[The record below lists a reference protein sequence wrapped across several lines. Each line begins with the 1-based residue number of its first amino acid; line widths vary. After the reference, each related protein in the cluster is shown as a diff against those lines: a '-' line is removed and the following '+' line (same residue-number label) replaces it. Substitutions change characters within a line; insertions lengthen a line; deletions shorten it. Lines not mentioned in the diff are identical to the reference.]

1 MFRAPYVAGVDKKV
15 TLNKKGK
22 AVTRVG
28 PFDEKGVQVITVS
41 YGDASDILRFKVR

>member
-1 MFRAPYVAGVDKKV
+1 MDKNG

-22 AVTRVG
+22 AVTRVV

-41 YGDASDILRFKVR
+41 YGDVSDTLRFKVR